1 LWKTDPAKAGEDPFL
16 KILNSGD
23 GFETLAAGR
32 MALLHGIS
40 IVCLKLIIDFTQY
53 YPENERLKQASVSI

>member
-16 KILNSGD
+16 KMLNSGD
-23 GFETLAAGR
+23 GFETLAAGM

-40 IVCLKLIIDFTQY
+40 IV
-53 YPENERLKQASVSI
+53 V